1 MNIKFAIINNIC
13 YNIFCLIKRSVN
25 FILKVKLFYYTK
37 KSFKFIIFLIIALI
51 VIASILFLKY
61 KPAYKVTFLGEM
73 TGYVQNKNSFEKLI
87 DEKILNS
94 TESNVAFVT
103 LNSLPSFELK
113 FIDKTIATNEDEI
126 FSKIKENSEATYE
139 MYAIT
144 LNGENKTYVS
154 TLSEAEE
161 VVKNLKEEN
170 NADNEL
176 DLGISK
182 VYTTNLEELNTVLVA
197 DAKNEISGS
206 LKQNIIQSQ
215 KQEEKQIEQQNVQ
228 SNVQKGANVF
238 DGVYFTVKPVSG
250 TITSRFGSKERIRSS
265 AHKGIDI
272 GAPNGTPIKA
282 AASGT
287 VTCASYTTGGY
298 GNLVVISHGNNIET
312 YYGHASKI
320 YVKKGQ
326 KVSAGDV
333 IAAVGSTGRSTGNHL
348 HFEIRKNGNQ
358 INPQIYVYK

>member
-1 MNIKFAIINNIC
+1 MAIV
-13 YNIFCLIKRSVN
+13 F
-25 FILKVKLFYYTK
+25 F
-37 KSFKFIIFLIIALI
+37 
-51 VIASILFLKY
+51 KY
-61 KPAYKVTFLGEM
+61 KPVYKVTFLGEM
-73 TGYVQNKNSFEKLI
+73 TGYVQNRNSFERLV
-87 DEKILNS
+87 DEEILNS
-94 TESNVAFVT
+94 TQSNIAFVT

-113 FIDKTIATNEDEI
+113 FIDKAIATNEEEI
-126 FSKIKENSEATYE
+126 FAKIKENSETTYE

-144 LNGENKTYVS
+144 LNGENKAYVN
-154 TLSEAEE
+154 TLEEAEE
-161 VVKNLKEEN
+161 VVRNIKEEN
-170 NADNEL
+170 QSNDEA
-176 DLGISK
+176 DLGISQ
-182 VYTTNLEELNTVLVA
+182 VYTTNLEELGTVQVA
-197 DAKNEISGS
+197 DAKNEISDS
-206 LKQNIIQSQ
+206 VKQITAQKTQQVAKQNAETNIQKETNTNS
-215 KQEEKQIEQQNVQ
+215 
-228 SNVQKGANVF
+228 F

-250 TITSRFGSKERIRSS
+250 VITSRFGSKERIRTT

-326 KVSAGDV
+326 TVKAGDV

>member
-1 MNIKFAIINNIC
+1 MAIVC
-13 YNIFCLIKRSVN
+13 
-25 FILKVKLFYYTK
+25 
-37 KSFKFIIFLIIALI
+37 
-51 VIASILFLKY
+51 LKY
-61 KPAYKVTFLGEM
+61 KPVYKVTFLGEM

-87 DEKILNS
+87 DEEILNP
-94 TESNVAFVT
+94 TESNVAFVS

-126 FSKIKENSEATYE
+126 FAKIKENSETTYE

-144 LNGENKTYVS
+144 LNGENKAYVN
-154 TLSEAEE
+154 TLEEAEE
-161 VVKNLKEEN
+161 VVQNIKEEN
-170 NADNEL
+170 QSDDEA
-176 DLGISK
+176 DLGISQ
-182 VYTTNLEELNTVLVA
+182 VYTTNLEELSTVQVA
-197 DAKNEISGS
+197 DAKNEISDS
-206 LKQNIIQSQ
+206 V
-215 KQEEKQIEQQNVQ
+215 KQITAQKVQQVAEQNTET
-228 SNVQKGANVF
+228 NIQKETNTNSF

-250 TITSRFGSKERIRSS
+250 VITSRFGSKESIRTT

-282 AASGT
+282 AANGT
-287 VTCASYTTGGY
+287 VTFAGYTAGGY

-320 YVKKGQ
+320 YVTKGQ

-348 HFEIRKNGNQ
+348 HFEIRKNENQ

>member
-1 MNIKFAIINNIC
+1 MG
-13 YNIFCLIKRSVN
+13 
-25 FILKVKLFYYTK
+25 
-37 KSFKFIIFLIIALI
+37 I
-51 VIASILFLKY
+51 VFLKY
-61 KPAYKVTFLGEM
+61 KPVYKVTFLGEM
-73 TGYVQNKNSFEKLI
+73 TGYVQNKNSFERLI
-87 DEKILNS
+87 DEEILNS
-94 TESNVAFVT
+94 TESNIAFVT

-113 FIDKTIATNEDEI
+113 FIDKTIATNEEEI
-126 FSKIKENSEATYE
+126 FAKIKENSEATYE

-144 LNGENKTYVS
+144 LNGENKTYVN
-154 TLSEAEE
+154 TLAEAEE

-170 NADNEL
+170 KSGKEP
-176 DLGISK
+176 DLGISR
-182 VYTTNLEELNTVLVA
+182 VYTTNLDELNTVQVA
-197 DAKNEISGS
+197 DAKNEISDS
-206 LKQNIIQSQ
+206 VKQSTTQSA
-215 KQEEKQIEQQNVQ
+215 KTITQQNTET
-228 SNVQKGANVF
+228 NAQKEANSF

-250 TITSRFGSKERIRSS
+250 TITSRFGSKESIRTT

-272 GAPNGTPIKA
+272 GAPNGTQIKA
-282 AASGT
+282 AANGT
-287 VTCASYTTGGY
+287 VTFAGYTTGGY

-326 KVSAGDV
+326 TVTAGDV